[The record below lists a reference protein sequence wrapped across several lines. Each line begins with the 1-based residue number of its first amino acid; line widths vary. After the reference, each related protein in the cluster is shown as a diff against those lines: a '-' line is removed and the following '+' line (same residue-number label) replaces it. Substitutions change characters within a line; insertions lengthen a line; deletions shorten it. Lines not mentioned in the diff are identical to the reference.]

1 MNTSTPD
8 KKSIASDR
16 KRENYLKNA
25 EYTTITYLC
34 SIMPKWVKP
43 DMLTALGVI
52 GAVIVFVGLQLA
64 LTHKAYLLISILGL
78 AIHWFGD
85 SLDGRIA
92 YYRNTPRKWY
102 GWALDIHADWLAIII
117 IGLGFYFYFPYYNFV
132 AFLFVAAYGG
142 SMIIALLR
150 YKINNKYIIDSNNFG
165 PTELRIVL
173 SAVLFLEIFLPHVLL
188 GFGIIGT
195 IVLVLVNTMDSIGVL
210 KAGDFRDLE
219 EKKVQLT

>member
-1 MNTSTPD
+1 MNSNESSKP
-8 KKSIASDR
+8 SIKSDR
-16 KRENYLKNA
+16 KRSNFLKNA
-25 EYTTITYLC
+25 EYTTISYLC
-34 SIMPKWVKP
+34 KIMPRWVTP
-43 DMLTALGVI
+43 DMLTAFGVF
-52 GAVIVFVGLQLA
+52 GAVVVFFGLQLA
-64 LTHKAYLLISILGL
+64 KIDKLFLLLSILGL

-142 SMIIALLR
+142 AMIIALLR
-150 YKINNKYIIDSNNFG
+150 YKINNQYIIDSNYFG

-173 SAVLFLEIFLPHVLL
+173 SAVLFLEILFPYILL
-188 GFGIIGT
+188 GFGMIGT
-195 IVLVLVNTMDSIGVL
+195 VLLVVFNTIDSIGVL
-210 KAGDFRDLE
+210 KAGDVRDLS
-219 EKKVQLT
+219 EKSLKTA